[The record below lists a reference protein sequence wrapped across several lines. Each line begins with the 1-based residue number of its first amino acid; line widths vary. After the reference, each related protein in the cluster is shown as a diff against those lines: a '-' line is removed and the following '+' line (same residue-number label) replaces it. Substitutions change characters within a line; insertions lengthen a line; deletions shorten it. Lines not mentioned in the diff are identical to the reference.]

1 MFDFTDHRLLALTP
15 LDGRYGSRLEKLAD
29 YFSGLALIR
38 MRVQVEVDYLIAL
51 SQLETLPECPPLEE
65 NAIAKLRKWAA
76 SFSIEEGREVKEWEA
91 RTNHDVKAVELV
103 IAHQLTAWGLD
114 SYRPWVHFALTSE
127 DVNNLAY
134 TLNWKNALR
143 NVWLPEL
150 KSLEQALS
158 SKARDYGN
166 IPLLSLTHGQP
177 ATPTTVGKE
186 LAVVAHRL
194 RQQQKT
200 LTQHQFTG
208 KFSGATGSWAAHQ
221 IAAPQV
227 DWPRF
232 SRAFL
237 ETLGLE
243 LNPITTQVEPYDSLS
258 ESMHV
263 LMRIHSI
270 LIDFSRDM
278 WLYISRGI
286 FAQKKAEE
294 EVGSSTMP
302 HKINP
307 IAFENAEGN
316 LGMSN
321 ALFAFLT
328 QHLTRSRLQR
338 DLSGSTVIRNLST
351 ALGYSYLGITSL
363 ASGMA
368 RVAVDEGR
376 CREELNRH
384 WEVLAEAVQTV
395 LRKTGD
401 AEAYDRLKAFSRGE
415 TLDREKYISFVESL
429 PLPESDRNA
438 LINLTP
444 ETYTGLARKLAE
456 DW

>member
-1 MFDFTDHRLLALTP
+1 MSDFVDHRLLALTP

-29 YFSGLALIR
+29 YFSELALIR
-38 MRVQVEVDYLIAL
+38 ARVRIEVEYLIAL
-51 SQLETLPECPPLEE
+51 SQLDTLPNCPPLEE
-65 NAIAKLRKWAA
+65 DAITKLRTWADA
-76 SFSIEEGREVKEWEA
+76 FSTEEGQNVKEWESK
-91 RTNHDVKAVELV
+91 TNHDVKAVELV

-114 SYRPWVHFALTSE
+114 VYRPWVHFALTSE

-134 TLNWKNALR
+134 TLNWKNALKKI
-143 NVWLPEL
+143 WLPEL
-150 KSLEQALS
+150 KSLERVLT
-158 SKARDYGN
+158 SKAHDYGK

-186 LAVVAHRL
+186 LAVVVHRL
-194 RQQQKT
+194 RRQRAT
-200 LTQHQFTG
+200 LTQHRFTG

-221 IAAPQV
+221 VAAPRV

-232 SRAFL
+232 SRDFL
-237 ETLGLE
+237 QRFDLD
-243 LNPITTQVEPYDSLS
+243 LNPLTTQVEPYDSLS

-307 IAFENAEGN
+307 IAFENGEGN
-316 LGMSN
+316 LGLSN
-321 ALFAFLT
+321 ALFGFLT
-328 QHLTRSRLQR
+328 NHLTTSRLQR
-338 DLSGSTVIRNLST
+338 DLSGSTMIRNLGT
-351 ALGYSYLGITSL
+351 ALGYSYVGVTSL
-363 ASGMA
+363 TSGID
-368 RVAVDEGR
+368 RVTVNENR
-376 CREELNRH
+376 CRKELNGH

-401 AEAYDRLKAFSRGE
+401 ADAYNRLKAFSRGE
-415 TLDREKYISFVESL
+415 KLDREKYISFIKSL
-429 PLPESDRNA
+429 PLPESDRQV
-438 LINLTP
+438 LYNLTP
-444 ETYTGLARKLAE
+444 ENYNGLAQKLVE
-456 DW
+456 EL

>member
-1 MFDFTDHRLLALTP
+1 MSDFTDHRLLALTP

-29 YFSGLALIR
+29 YFSELALIR
-38 MRVQVEVDYLIAL
+38 ARIRVEVEYLIAL
-51 SQLETLPECPPLEE
+51 SRLDTLPECPPLEE
-65 NAIAKLRKWAA
+65 IAIAKLRAWAA
-76 SFSIEEGREVKEWEA
+76 SFSIGESREVKAEEA
-91 RTNHDVKAVELV
+91 RTNHDVKAVELI
-103 IAHQLTAWGLD
+103 IARQLNAWGLD

-134 TLNWKNALR
+134 TLNWENALKD
-143 NVWLPEL
+143 VWLPEF
-150 KSLEQALS
+150 KSLEQALT
-158 SKARDYGN
+158 SKARDYGK

-194 RQQQKT
+194 RRQQET
-200 LTQHQFTG
+200 LTQHHFTG

-221 IAAPQV
+221 VAALEV
-227 DWPRF
+227 DWLRF
-232 SRAFL
+232 SRDFL

-243 LNPITTQVEPYDSLS
+243 LNPLTTQVEPYDSLS

-263 LMRIHSI
+263 LMRIHSL

-286 FAQKKAEE
+286 WAQKKAEE

-316 LGMSN
+316 FGLAN
-321 ALFAFLT
+321 ALFAFLS

-338 DLSGSTVIRNLST
+338 DLSGSTVIRNLGT
-351 ALGYSYLGITSL
+351 ALGYSYLGLTSL

-368 RVAVDEGR
+368 RVTVDEGR

-401 AEAYDRLKAFSRGE
+401 TEAYDRLKAFSRGE
-415 TLDREKYISFVESL
+415 TLDREQYRSFVESL
-429 PLPESDRNA
+429 SLPEADRKA

-456 DW
+456 DR